1 MTNRRSLSPLTL
13 EAAQILGSQIRLA
26 RNQRRWTV
34 RELAERVGTSSPTVQ
49 KIERGDPTVG
59 LGLAFEAAV
68 LSGVTLFSPE
78 PDRRRIEARHIGD
91 RLALLPQAVR
101 APVKIDDEF

>member
-1 MTNRRSLSPLTL
+1 MKRTFSFSPLTV
-13 EAAQILGSQIRLA
+13 EAARVLGSQIRLA
-26 RNQRRWTV
+26 RTQRRWTV
-34 RELAERVGTSSPTVQ
+34 AELAERVGTSSPTVQ

-59 LGLAFEAAV
+59 LGLALEAAV
-68 LSGVTLFSPE
+68 LTGVTLFSPE
-78 PDRRRIEARHIGD
+78 PDHRRMEARHIAD